1 MAYIKELEQDIIETY
16 NNNKDILPINLII
29 NDLAQRYCMSRDA
42 MAYEFQ
48 KVLGGKEDDTH
59 MSFKD
64 SYTEYRLK
72 GGR

>member
-1 MAYIKELEQDIIETY
+1 MAYMKEMEQDIIEAY
-16 NNNKDILPINLII
+16 NNNKDTLPINLII
-29 NDLAQRYCMSRDA
+29 DDLAQRYCISREA

-59 MSFKD
+59 MMFKD
-64 SYTEYRLK
+64 RYVEHRWK